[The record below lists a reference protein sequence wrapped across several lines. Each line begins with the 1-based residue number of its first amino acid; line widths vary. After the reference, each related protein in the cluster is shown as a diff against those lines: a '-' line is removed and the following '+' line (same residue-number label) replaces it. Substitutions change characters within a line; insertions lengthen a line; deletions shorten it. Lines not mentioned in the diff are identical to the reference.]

1 MFERYDNMSLD
12 ELLIERNELCKD
24 LDYEKVTM
32 RLVRC
37 RTSDG
42 MAEQMQV
49 EDDLKKYIDYVST
62 LIKERMLNEAVD

>member
-12 ELLIERNELCKD
+12 ELMVERDELCKD
-24 LDYEKVTM
+24 LDYEKITM

-49 EDDLKKYIDYVST
+49 EDDLKKCIDYVST
-62 LIKERMLNEAVD
+62 LIKERTLNEALG